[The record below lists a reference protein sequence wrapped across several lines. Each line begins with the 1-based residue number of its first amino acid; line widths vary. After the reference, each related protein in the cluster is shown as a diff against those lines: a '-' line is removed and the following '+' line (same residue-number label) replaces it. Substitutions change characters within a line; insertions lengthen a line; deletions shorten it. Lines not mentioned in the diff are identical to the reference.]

1 MICCLNPACHNPSSP
16 DDTKFCISCGVP
28 LVILRN
34 RYRPVK
40 FLGGGGFGKTY
51 LAEDIDKLN
60 EKCVIKQLAP
70 QIQGSAGIEKA
81 TELFKQ
87 EAQRLQ
93 QLGEH
98 PQIPTLLGYFEEDN
112 RLYLIQQF
120 IDGQNLLEELQQRG
134 TFSEEKIRQLLQ
146 DLLSILKVVHNYKVI
161 HRDIKPENIIVRQ
174 DGKVVLI
181 DFGASKLLTNT
192 VVTAQGTMIGSFGYA
207 SLEQMQGGVAYPATS
222 DLYSLGATCF
232 HLLSGIHPWEL
243 WRSQGYGWVKNWQQ
257 HVEQPITP
265 QLSNILDKLLQE
277 DYHQRYQSA
286 QQVLQDL
293 NSQQIK
299 SNASVKTPVSP
310 NQPLKNIFDAK
321 KPQKLFLIAIPLMIL
336 IGGGA
341 IYFQGLGNNSQAELA
356 EPTPSAEPAAVEQKT
371 AEDFYKAGIE
381 KSNNEDFTGAIED
394 FTQAININPDY
405 VIAYIRRGNA
415 HNDLKDYQEAI
426 KDYTQAIRI
435 NPNYALA
442 YYNRGNVR
450 RALRENKAAIDD
462 YTEAIRLNPKNADAY
477 NNRGIVYYDLEE
489 YEGAIKDYTEA
500 IKINPSKA
508 NAYNNRGNARKSSG
522 DNKGAIKDY
531 TEAIRINPN
540 YAQAYYNRGNTHED
554 LGDNKAAIEDYTEA
568 IRINPKYV
576 NAYINRGLAYYNLK
590 DYQTAIEDY
599 TEAIKINPN
608 NANAYYNLGLA
619 RSALGNKQ
627 AAIDDYRK
635 AAELY
640 NQQGKDSDYQ
650 DALKQIEKLE
660 E

>member
-16 DDTKFCISCGVP
+16 DDTKFCINCGVP

-265 QLSNILDKLLQE
+265 KLSNILDKLLQE

-356 EPTPSAEPAAVEQKT
+356 EPTPSAEPSAEPAAVEQKT
-371 AEDFYKAGIE
+371 AEDFYKAGRE
-381 KSNNEDFTGAIED
+381 KSNKKDFDGAIED
-394 FTQAININPDY
+394 FTQAINLNSDY
-405 VIAYIRRGNA
+405 AIAYIG
-415 HNDLKDYQEAI
+415 
-426 KDYTQAIRI
+426 
-435 NPNYALA
+435 
-442 YYNRGNVR
+442 
-450 RALRENKAAIDD
+450 
-462 YTEAIRLNPKNADAY
+462 
-477 NNRGIVYYDLEE
+477 
-489 YEGAIKDYTEA
+489 
-500 IKINPSKA
+500 
-508 NAYNNRGNARKSSG
+508 
-522 DNKGAIKDY
+522 
-531 TEAIRINPN
+531 
-540 YAQAYYNRGNTHED
+540 
-554 LGDNKAAIEDYTEA
+554 
-568 IRINPKYV
+568 
-576 NAYINRGLAYYNLK
+576 RGLAHEGSRLS
-590 DYQTAIEDY
+590 
-599 TEAIKINPN
+599 
-608 NANAYYNLGLA
+608 
-619 RSALGNKQ
+619 RSN
-627 AAIDDYRK
+627 
-635 AAELY
+635 
-640 NQQGKDSDYQ
+640 
-650 DALKQIEKLE
+650 
-660 E
+660 